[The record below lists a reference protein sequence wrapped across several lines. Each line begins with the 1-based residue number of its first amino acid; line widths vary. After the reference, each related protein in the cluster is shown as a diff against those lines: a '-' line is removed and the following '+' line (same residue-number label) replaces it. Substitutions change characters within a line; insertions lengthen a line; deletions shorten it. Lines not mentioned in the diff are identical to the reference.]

1 MVSQFEWLF
10 CICWQEK
17 EIQLNLPAQ
26 FCPMRIALFPGT
38 FDPVTFGHIDIIER
52 ALPLFDKLFIGIG
65 VNANKAPMFSAE
77 QRMQWLD
84 ELYRRETKIK
94 AVVYDGLTVECCK
107 RVEATY
113 IVRGI
118 RYVNDF
124 EYEKA
129 IADMNR
135 SLDEQVETVFLTCL
149 PKFTSVASTL
159 VRDVIRNGGDVSQ
172 FVPEV
177 VLRTIRQNNSA
188 VLLA

>member
-1 MVSQFEWLF
+1 
-10 CICWQEK
+10 
-17 EIQLNLPAQ
+17 
-26 FCPMRIALFPGT
+26 MRIALFPGT

-52 ALPLFDKLFIGIG
+52 SLPLFDKLFIGIG

-77 QRMQWLD
+77 QRVAWLK
-84 ELYRRETKIK
+84 ELFAGEPKVE
-94 AVVYDGLTVECCK
+94 AVIYEGLTINCC
-107 RVEATY
+107 RDIQAGY
-113 IVRGI
+113 ILRGI

-135 SLDEQVETVFLTCL
+135 SLDPQIETVFLTCL

-172 FVPEV
+172 FVPDP
-177 VLRTIRQNNSA
+177 VLVTIRQSQRK
-188 VLLA
+188 VFTV